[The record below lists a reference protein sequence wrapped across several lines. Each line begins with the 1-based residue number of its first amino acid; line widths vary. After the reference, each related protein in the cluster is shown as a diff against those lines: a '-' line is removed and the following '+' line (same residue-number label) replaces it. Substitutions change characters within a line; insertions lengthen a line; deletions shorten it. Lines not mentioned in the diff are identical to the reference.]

1 MSVVPKNRGAMLGIP
16 EGQTV
21 LGTMALQTLFRTG
34 DVVVL
39 LDGKGCVSGVMM

>member
-1 MSVVPKNRGAMLGIP
+1 MLGIL

-21 LGTMALQTLFRTG
+21 LGTMAQTVLGITALQTLYRTE